1 MPNKLTLTTFVDFV
15 SKSGPPKITVVRHFK
30 RGSAYHPAFDF
41 YKGARDAIV
50 GFHRHARPKKALDA
64 MVTELRDPKKAGAY
78 AAIARGHRK
87 FVGRRKM
94 RWFDPPVGTWNGGGI
109 AVHVNPE
116 LGLEIGGVPYVVKLY
131 FKEERLPRRNVA
143 IIRRVM
149 EESLREADP
158 PPVFAV
164 LDVRRGVLHAPT
176 TRIAGLDALLAAEAD
191 AFARIL
197 ASL

>member
-50 GFHRHARPKKALDA
+50 GFHRHARPKKALAA
-64 MVTELRDPKKAGAY
+64 MVTELKDPKKAGAY

-109 AVHVNPE
+109 AVHVNPSWGSRSAASARRE
-116 LGLEIGGVPYVVKLY
+116 ALLRRSAAGKRGDHPAADGGLRMP
-131 FKEERLPRRNVA
+131 
-143 IIRRVM
+143 IRRPC
-149 EESLREADP
+149 SRCRR
-158 PPVFAV
+158 
-164 LDVRRGVLHAPT
+164 RRGVTPRAHDADRRP
-176 TRIAGLDALLAAEAD
+176 DALLAAEAD
-191 AFARIL
+191 AFARIRERL
-197 ASL
+197 GG